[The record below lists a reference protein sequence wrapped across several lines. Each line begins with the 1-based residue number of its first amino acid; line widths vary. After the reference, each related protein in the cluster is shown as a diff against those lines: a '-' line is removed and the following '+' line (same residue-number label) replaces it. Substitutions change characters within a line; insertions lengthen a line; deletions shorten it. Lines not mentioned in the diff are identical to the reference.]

1 MKMTPESVLQV
12 AREAVTIILYMAV
25 PVVGVGLVVGLTVSI
40 FQATTQITE
49 PTLAFIP
56 KIISVFLAIMFFSGW
71 LTNTIVEFTL
81 RLWEK
86 GLGLL

>member
-1 MKMTPESVLQV
+1 MTPESVLQV

>member
-1 MKMTPESVLQV
+1 MTPESVLQV
-12 AREAVTIILYMAV
+12 AREAVMIILYMAV
-25 PVVGVGLVVGLTVSI
+25 PVVGVGLIVGLTVSI

-56 KIISVFLAIMFFSGW
+56 KIISVFLAIMLFSGW